1 MDERRFDILAA
12 AYVRGCAL
20 ETGAPELPARLADA
34 PLEELDGAELAALL
48 RAGAAS
54 GLKLHA
60 FKGTKTL
67 LPRVK
72 KVLGFLRGLDFDGL
86 VDVGSGRGAFLVPF
100 LAQFPDARAAAVDL
114 LPHRAEFWRRLA
126 AGGVPGLCSLCG
138 DFAALEF
145 EPRSAD
151 VVTLLEVL
159 EHMPEP
165 EPAVRQAMRVAR
177 RFVVVSVPSQPD
189 DNPEHIQLLT
199 KARLT
204 ALFAAAGCARL
215 NFDGV
220 NGHLIPVASAPEEG

>member
-1 MDERRFDILAA
+1 MFRLLFWILYTHIPRASSGRKF
-12 AYVRGCAL
+12 VAL
-20 ETGAPELPARLADA
+20 T
-34 PLEELDGAELAALL
+34 

-165 EPAVRQAMRVAR
+165 ETAVR
-177 RFVVVSVPSQPD
+177 
-189 DNPEHIQLLT
+189 
-199 KARLT
+199 
-204 ALFAAAGCARL
+204 
-215 NFDGV
+215 
-220 NGHLIPVASAPEEG
+220 